1 MQYISALH
9 TVSANG
15 WNERG
20 SADIEV
26 CSGGRN
32 ELGRRSIS
40 SAGAFIVFR
49 REEATLECGV
59 MTTQIQDRCFR
70 KK

>member
-9 TVSANG
+9 TVGANG

-40 SAGAFIVFR
+40 SPAPLSFFVGKKR
-49 REEATLECGV
+49 R
-59 MTTQIQDRCFR
+59 
-70 KK
+70 